1 MRISKQ
7 VREKGIVRYTYVI
20 ETTIKVFETMQEKI
34 NKTNIVHHAQKDRLV
49 ALVDID
55 KALIE
60 KSYNK
65 QAMTSNL
72 NIPSEEHIN
81 YVKVKRNEND
91 NVIVN
96 DDISNIN
103 KGNEKN
109 NEENKI
115 DVGDDEVDT
124 KVVSNTE
131 SRNNY
136 LLNDEIKINNIEI
149 ILNKGNLSNEKGAS
163 INNNKSL
170 NENLETNKKSRYSS
184 IYSTSRNY
192 TQIVSKDAS
201 ARLDKIK
208 IVYLQQKERLVAI
221 ANIDM
226 TTSDNNCDNQAM
238 KSIIDIPSKENILQ
252 CYKRQWRHSY

>member
-1 MRISKQ
+1 
-7 VREKGIVRYTYVI
+7 
-20 ETTIKVFETMQEKI
+20 MQEKI
-34 NKTNIVHHAQKDRLV
+34 NKTNIVYHAQKDRLV

-91 NVIVN
+91 NVIMN

-103 KGNEKN
+103 KGNEEN
-109 NEENKI
+109 NEKHKI

-124 KVVSNTE
+124 KVVSNIE
-131 SRNNY
+131 SQNNY
-136 LLNDEIKINNIEI
+136 LLSAEIKINDIEI
-149 ILNKGNLSNEKGAS
+149 ILNEGDLSNEKGAS
-163 INNNKSL
+163 INNYKSP

-208 IVYLQQKERLVAI
+208 LVYLQQKQRLVAI

-226 TTSDNNCDNQAM
+226 TTSDNNYDNQAM
-238 KSIIDIPSKENILQ
+238 KYIIDIPSKVKKNYNVTRDNGDTVTNNSRVVGFTNSE
-252 CYKRQWRHSY
+252 